1 MQDGTTLLLVVVEA
15 PCEDELMLVG
25 IIQLSVV
32 AVPLDDVVTLTGIVP
47 PEALKPMHANASAGM
62 AVISINTLEQ
72 KGVTTHRVKQ
82 SHFSD
87 VMVEV
92 FALIGTVDVFEK
104 RMYAA
109 LKALP
114 YR

>member
-1 MQDGTTLLLVVVEA
+1 MVEV
-15 PCEDELMLVG
+15 PSEDELMLLG
-25 IIQLSVV
+25 IIQLSV
-32 AVPLDDVVTLTGIVP
+32 AVLLDDMKGIVP
-47 PEALKPMHANASAGM
+47 PEALKPVHANASAGM
-62 AVISINTLEQ
+62 PVISINTLEQ
-72 KGVTTHRVKQ
+72 KAVTTHRMKQ